1 MLREL
6 DITPITIT
14 YTKKQLVEVC
24 FRKGA
29 NGVECTATYRVP
41 EADGSIKMVSVSK
54 PIAEVLTNTQANA
67 LLDKVVA

>member
-14 YTKKQLVEVC
+14 YTTKQLVEVT

-29 NGVECTATYRVP
+29 SGVECTATYRVP
-41 EADGSIKMVSVSK
+41 NADGSIQAVSVTK
-54 PIAEVLTNTQANA
+54 PLAEILTSAQANA
-67 LLDKVVA
+67 LFDKVVL